1 MKTTLLLIILILTP
15 LVFSQNEDTIKTVLG
30 KEVAV
35 VDQQF
40 LNDYNRYKPIVVKVY
55 PYALYA
61 ADLLDKM
68 NNDLASIERRRKRNK
83 FLKQSY
89 KTLKTD
95 FKYVLLDMYISEG
108 QVLMKLISRETGMTV
123 YDIIKKYKGRK
134 DAAMFNMLGKMYE
147 QNIKESYNP
156 KKEYVLEAILRDIQS
171 GKITFNNKVETF
183 HKEEYKAKKKET
195 KDYIKKNRKKNR
207 QRKKVKRQ
215 RKKETKYFK
224 PI

>member
-1 MKTTLLLIILILTP
+1 MKIILITVILC
-15 LVFSQNEDTIKTVLG
+15 LSSYSFSQFDDSLKTVLG
-30 KEVAV
+30 NEVAV

-40 LNDYNRYKPIVVKVY
+40 LNDYRYYKPIVVKVY

-68 NNDLASIERRRKRNK
+68 NDNLESIEKRRKRNK
-83 FLKQSY
+83 FLKKSY

-108 QVLMKLISRETGMTV
+108 KVLMKLISRETGMTV
-123 YDIIKKYKGRK
+123 YDIIKQYKGRK
-134 DAAMFNMLGKMYE
+134 DAAMFNLMGKMFE
-147 QNIKESYNP
+147 QNIKETYNP

-171 GKITFNNKVETF
+171 GKIKFDNKVETI
-183 HKEEYKAKKKET
+183 HKEEFKEKKKQT
-195 KDYIKKNRKKNR
+195 KEFVKKNKKKNR
-207 QRKKVKRQ
+207 QRKKEKRK
-215 RKKETKYFK
+215 RKKEPKNVM

>member
-1 MKTTLLLIILILTP
+1 M
-15 LVFSQNEDTIKTVLG
+15 VFSQFDDTIKTVLG
-30 KEVAV
+30 KEVAI
-35 VDQQF
+35 VDQKF
-40 LNDYNRYKPIVVKVY
+40 LNEYNRYKPIVVKVY

-108 QVLMKLISRETGMTV
+108 KVLMKLISRETGMTV

-134 DAAMFNMLGKMYE
+134 DAAMFNLMGKMYE
-147 QNIKESYNP
+147 QNIKEVYNP
-156 KKEYVLEAILRDIQS
+156 RKEYVLEAILRDIES
-171 GKITFNNKVETF
+171 GKIKFDSKVETF
-183 HKEEYKAKKKET
+183 QKEEYKAKKKET

-207 QRKKVKRQ
+207 QRKKAKRQ
-215 RKKETKYFK
+215 RKKEIKYFK

>member
-1 MKTTLLLIILILTP
+1 MKTILITFILCISSYS
-15 LVFSQNEDTIKTVLG
+15 FSQFDDSLKTVLG
-30 KEVAV
+30 NEVAV

-40 LNDYNRYKPIVVKVY
+40 LNDYRYYKPIVVKVY

-68 NNDLASIERRRKRNK
+68 NNDLASIEKRRKRNK

-108 QVLMKLISRETGMTV
+108 KVLMKLISRETGMTV
-123 YDIIKKYKGRK
+123 YEIIKQYKGRK
-134 DAAMFNMLGKMYE
+134 DATMFNLMGKMFE
-147 QNIKESYNP
+147 QNIKEAYNP

-171 GKITFNNKVETF
+171 GKIKFDNKVETI
-183 HKEEYKAKKKET
+183 HKEEFKEKKKET
-195 KDYIKKNRKKNR
+195 KAYIKKNRKKNR
-207 QRKKVKRQ
+207 QRKKEKRK
-215 RKKETKYFK
+215 RKKEVKYFK
-224 PI
+224 PE